1 MMQRLFESE
10 LPTRR
15 WTRKEYD
22 RLIELDIVHED
33 EKLELLDGLLVL
45 RDRLTPVEAS
55 AIRPLTDA
63 LRHAFGAGWSIDSR
77 FPIALDDDSEPE
89 PDVAVVRG
97 APDDFVTEHPS
108 RPALVVEVAL
118 TTLELDRDIKGGLYA
133 RAGVPDYWIVNL
145 VDGALEVRRGPVTSD
160 EAPYGWI
167 YERLTVLG
175 REDSVT
181 PLAAPFAVVPVGD
194 LLPSSTRP
202 V

>member
-1 MMQRLFESE
+1 MIQRLVESE

-22 RLIELDIVHED
+22 RLIELDIIHED
-33 EKLELLDGLLVL
+33 ERLELLDGLLVL
-45 RDRLTPVEAS
+45 RNRLAPAEA
-55 AIRPLTDA
+55 AALRRMTDA
-63 LRHAFGAGWSIDSR
+63 LRPAFGAGWLIESR

-97 APDDFVTEHPS
+97 DPDDFVTEHPY
-108 RPALVVEVAL
+108 RPALVVEITL

-145 VDGALEVRRGPVTSD
+145 VDGVLEVRRGPVTSD
-160 EAPYGWI
+160 VAPYGWT
-167 YERLTVLG
+167 YERLGVLG

-181 PLAAPFAVVPVGD
+181 PLAAPFAIVPVGE
-194 LLPSSTRP
+194 LLPSSPR
-202 V
+202 